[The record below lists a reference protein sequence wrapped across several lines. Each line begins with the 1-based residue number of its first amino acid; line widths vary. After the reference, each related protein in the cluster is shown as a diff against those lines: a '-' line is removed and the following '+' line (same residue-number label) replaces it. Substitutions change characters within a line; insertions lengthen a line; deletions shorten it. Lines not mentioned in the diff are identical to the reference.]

1 MNSDTTQPQEQGEP
15 GSVIPFTGATAL
27 AKPDPFLEELNVVR
41 LEGRYFS
48 FDKHEAKK
56 NTGIY
61 EYRTGDRG
69 IVIETNPRYGQPSI
83 VAYKV
88 LQAVFRKIT
97 LEGKPYPETV
107 AFSYSELA
115 RMIGRDV
122 MGGRDSKQLFTAIRQ
137 LQDTK
142 VELFVYDEKSGKRQ
156 QFSSRRFELIIT
168 TGFIGEGQVD
178 NPRLKAAVLTVHP
191 IIMESM
197 RQGHFAIFNWTRLSQ
212 LEPVAAALYKRLYL
226 HLSNLYENQYGKD
239 ALRFE
244 KRYEDIC
251 AEWLGGLKP
260 EKYKSR
266 ILKQLGTYLDAL
278 QDTGIIRSIAVE
290 KTADEQGFKLVF
302 RPGKAFFYDYEHFYR
317 KDGTTRV
324 LQFQEAADRAHLKA
338 PYTAVRTFYKHALG
352 VDERTLDEMVFAEKD
367 IAFAKQ
373 MIEQFD
379 EESFRDLVKFALDE
393 APKTNFKM
401 RNIAAVQTYLPAWQ
415 ADRELRAKRLVA
427 QQAADKKRRRE
438 KQEDEYE
445 HFKRQTAIAYFE
457 KCAPT
462 EREEVQ
468 RIAVDKVTA
477 DYPPGHAMRKI
488 MLGNAERALLLERCG
503 IPDFE
508 TWLKSHT

>member
-1 MNSDTTQPQEQGEP
+1 MNPTEQPEEQGAQGKVVP
-15 GSVIPFTGATAL
+15 IGTTPL
-27 AKPDPFLEELNVVR
+27 AKPDPLLEELNVVR

-61 EYRTGDRG
+61 EYRAGDRG
-69 IVIETNPRYGQPSI
+69 IIIETNPRYGQPSI

-122 MGGRDSKQLFTAIRQ
+122 MGGTDSKQLFTAIRQ

-142 VELFVYDEKSGKRQ
+142 VELFKYNEQSGKRE
-156 QFSSRRFELIIT
+156 QFTSRRFELIIT

-178 NPRLKAAVLTVHP
+178 SPRLKAAVLTVHP

-212 LEPVAAALYKRLYL
+212 LEPVAAAMYKRLYL
-226 HLSNLYENQYGKD
+226 HLSNLYENKYSKES
-239 ALRFE
+239 LKFE
-244 KRYEDIC
+244 KLYEDIC

-266 ILKQLGTYLDAL
+266 IQKQLGHYLTAL
-278 QDTGIIRSIAVE
+278 QDSGIVRSVAVE
-290 KTADEQGFKLVF
+290 KTADEKGFKLVF
-302 RPGKAFFYDYEHFYR
+302 KPGKAFFSDYEHFYR

-338 PYTAVRTFYKHALG
+338 PYNAVRGFYKHALAA
-352 VDERTLDEMVFAEKD
+352 DEQTLDEMVFPEKD
-367 IAFAKQ
+367 ITFARQ
-373 MIEQFD
+373 LIDQFD
-379 EESFRDLVKFALDE
+379 EESFRDLIKFALDE

-401 RNIAAVQTYLPAWQ
+401 KNIAAVKTYLPAWQ
-415 ADRELRAKRLVA
+415 ADRELRAKRLVT
-427 QQAADKKRRRE
+427 QQEEDKKRRRV
-438 KQEDEYE
+438 KQEEGYE
-445 HFKRQTAIAYFE
+445 SFQRQATNEYFE
-457 KCAPT
+457 QCSPA
-462 EREEVQ
+462 ERDEIHQLAVQ
-468 RIAVDKVTA
+468 KTDAE
-477 DYPPGHAMRKI
+477 YPAGHALRKI
-488 MLGNAERALLLERCG
+488 MLTRAERALILERCQ

-508 TWLKSHT
+508 TWLQSHT